1 MVKLKELSWH
11 TALWFIITI
20 VACTVIAIVLS
31 VVASLMCATFL
42 KSMGQTDFGH
52 LPLEFVVIC
61 ITLAGLFFGVGQKLF
76 HDLKGPGNEHIKVG
90 VLYALA
96 GILVATFTFTYPGYS
111 NMKSPHDVYSIPL
124 WVVGFSLVA
133 GVVAFVVAA
142 ILTIFFLV
150 RHFIKA

>member
-1 MVKLKELSWH
+1 MVKLKELDWH

-20 VACTVIAIVLS
+20 IVFTVTVIVLI

-42 KSMGQTDFGH
+42 KSTGQTDFGH
-52 LPLEFVVIC
+52 LPLEFVAIC

-90 VLYALA
+90 VLYILA

-111 NMKSPHDVYSIPL
+111 NMQSSYDVYSIPL
-124 WVVGFSLVA
+124 CVVGFSLVA
-133 GVVAFVVAA
+133 GVVTFVVAA
-142 ILTIFFLV
+142 ILTIFFFLL
-150 RHFIKA
+150 HFIKA